1 VENLGI
7 SGLSAF
13 GKHKKFL
20 GE

>member
-1 VENLGI
+1 VEKLEI
-7 SGLSAF
+7 LGLSAF